1 MKKEGSRKLVLNRE
15 TLVPL
20 TEKELEAVDGGASY
34 SVSYSGY
41 SVSVG
46 YSNGASVSV
55 STGSISYSRG
65 NASVSISGG

>member
-15 TLVPL
+15 TLAPL
-20 TEKELEAVDGGASY
+20 TDKEVEAVNGGASY

-41 SVSVG
+41 SISVG

-55 STGSISYSRG
+55 STRSISASAG
-65 NASVSISGG
+65 NASISISGG